1 VTSGELELVVEKLL
15 QEGVPSGVVARVF
28 GLEEEL
34 IRQAVRQMRLK
45 RYGTED
51 IAEYTDQ
58 LQWDAVEHA
67 REILAHGTEADKMR
81 LTNFTLGK
89 HIALSGRRTPE
100 SQRRSQEELL
110 DALRHMR
117 EGDSAVE
124 SDESEANLYVVRT
137 EAD

>member
-1 VTSGELELVVEKLL
+1 MTGSELELIVEKLL
-15 QEGVPSGVVARVF
+15 AEGVPSGVVARVF
-28 GLEEEL
+28 ALEEEL
-34 IRQAVRQMRLK
+34 VRQALRSMRVK

-67 REILAHGTEADKMR
+67 RHILAHGTEADKMR

-89 HIALSGRRTPE
+89 HIALAGRRTPE

-117 EGDSAVE
+117 EGTPTGDH
-124 SDESEANLYVVRT
+124 DEEEADLYVVRT
-137 EAD
+137 DA